1 MAAIPSTTSL
11 TTAEE
16 FEKIAARLGSCEL
29 VRGEVVELSPGGY
42 EHSRISANVAFL
54 LEQWA
59 RQSKNGRVLTGEAG
73 VVVETDPDTVRGAD
87 VAYYSFVRLPRGA
100 EPEGFLRTPPNLI
113 VEVVGKKQGW
123 REMVEKAGEYLRMG
137 VDRVWI
143 IDPDSHRIHIFRPD
157 AEPTA
162 MSKDQSISD
171 TQILPGFSS
180 RLEEFF
186 AD

>member
-1 MAAIPSTTSL
+1 MASSPTTSL
-11 TTAEE
+11 TTADE

-42 EHSRISANVAFL
+42 GHSRITANVAFL

-59 RQSKNGRVLTGEAG
+59 RQSKSGRVLTCEAG

-87 VAYYSFVRLPRGA
+87 VAYYSYDRLPQGA
-100 EPEGFLRTPPNLI
+100 EPEGFLRTPPNLV
-113 VEVVGKKQGW
+113 VEVIGKKQGW

-143 IDPDSHRIHIFRPD
+143 VDPDSHRVHVFRPD

-162 MSKDQSISD
+162 LSEDQSISD
-171 TQILPGFSS
+171 SHVLPGFAC
-180 RLEEFF
+180 RLEELFSL
-186 AD
+186 